1 MVATCANPSCSASF
15 RYLQE
20 GRLFRL
26 ETDPKLASSVNAYA
40 SSHTRVEYFWLC
52 SRCSESMALR
62 LGQDGTVVTVLLPDR
77 ARRNP
82 EDFAIISRHK
92 DRLLRSVNF
101 ARRKEGGHS
110 EGRSVRNLQS

>member
-1 MVATCANPSCSASF
+1 MLAKCANPSCSVSF

-26 ETDPKLASSVNAYA
+26 EADPELTPSVNSYA
-40 SSHTRVEYFWLC
+40 SSNSGVEYFWLC

-62 LGQDGTVVTVLLPDR
+62 LGQDGTVVTVLLPEC
-77 ARRNP
+77 ACRNP

-92 DRLLRSVNF
+92 DRLLRSVTF
-101 ARRKEGGHS
+101 ARRREGKS
-110 EGRSVRNLQS
+110 D

>member
-26 ETDPKLASSVNAYA
+26 EADPKSTSSVNAYA
-40 SSHTRVEYFWLC
+40 SSHARMEYFWLC

-62 LGQDGTVVTVLLPDR
+62 LGQDGTVVTVSLPEC

-82 EDFAIISRHK
+82 EDFAIISRHE
-92 DRLLRSVNF
+92 DRLLRSVDF